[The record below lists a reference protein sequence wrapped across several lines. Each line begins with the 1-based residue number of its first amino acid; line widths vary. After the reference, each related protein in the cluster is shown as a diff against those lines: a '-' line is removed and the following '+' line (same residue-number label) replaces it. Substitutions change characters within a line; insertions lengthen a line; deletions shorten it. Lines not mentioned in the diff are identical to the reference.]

1 MMKAL
6 FSASVLLIGA
16 CISSC
21 AASEE
26 KRESYIVFSQVA
38 AGPFLFDDQVSAGLY
53 RTFKAQGFSVGDIG
67 LGDGGE
73 GLNMV
78 VTAQCSQLSDAIRNA
93 EIQFKLKF
101 ESCMELRK

>member
-1 MMKAL
+1 MKAL
-6 FSASVLLIGA
+6 FSASAILIGV
-16 CISSC
+16 CVTSC

-26 KRESYIVFSQVA
+26 KRESYIVFSQVL
-38 AGPFLFDDQVSAGLY
+38 AGPILFDDKVSAGLY
-53 RTFKAQGFSVGDIG
+53 RTFKDRGFSVGDIG

-101 ESCMELRK
+101 ESCLDLEK